1 MLRVRP
7 STSLPHRRAAVLVMV
22 IGILALLFIIGAS
35 LLMVA
40 RFERQAVEQT
50 QSARQMQS
58 ILKSTEER
66 VLQQLREDIV
76 GRDAVPYNG
85 R

>member
-1 MLRVRP
+1 MLQVRP
-7 STSLPHRRAAVLVMV
+7 SRSLPYRRAAVLVTV
-22 IGILALLFIIGAS
+22 ISILALLFIIGTS

-58 ILKSTEER
+58 LAKAVEER

-76 GRDAVPYNG
+76 GRDGVPYNG